1 MRHVVG
7 SGPRV
12 PLSGLQDGYAARLR
26 EQGFTEK
33 TILFRLKEFRRM
45 GRWMASA
52 SLSPADL
59 TDVEFHAHRLMQAQ
73 GDWEC
78 MKGQLHESVAIYRHV
93 LRAIVGSGAGVMLEG
108 VDVRRLNARYRYPDS
123 PYQVALRHLLERAD
137 GWCAGWGVNC
147 RVTADL
153 IDRQEDFAE
162 AIAGYTRVGTP
173 GFRPSR
179 LERILGPEWVDSRT
193 EIGVQAADMVAYI
206 MRRHREVQGSPKA
219 QRATRSLVH
228 QLKPA
233 IRHER
238 KWTP

>member
-1 MRHVVG
+1 MRLFVDESYGADDYYVAG
-7 SGPRV
+7 V
-12 PLSGLQDGYAARLR
+12 LLSDVQYRGLVDEISQVR
-26 EQGFTEK
+26 QH
-33 TILFRLKEFRRM
+33 
-45 GRWMASA
+45 ASERFG
-52 SLSPADL
+52 LP

-123 PYQVALRHLLERAD
+123 PYEVALRHLLERAD
-137 GWCAGWGVNC
+137 GRCAGWGVNC

-153 IDRQEDFAE
+153 IDRQEDFSE

>member
-1 MRHVVG
+1 M
-7 SGPRV
+7 
-12 PLSGLQDGYAARLR
+12 
-26 EQGFTEK
+26 
-33 TILFRLKEFRRM
+33 
-45 GRWMASA
+45 
-52 SLSPADL
+52 SPARKGAMRLFVDESYGSDDYYVAGVL
-59 TDVEFHAHRLMQAQ
+59 VSEGQYRRLVAGIGQVRQHASERFGLPHDVEFHAHRLMQAQ
-73 GDWEC
+73 GDWAC
-78 MKGQLHESVAIYRHV
+78 MQGQLHESVAIYRNV
-93 LRAIVGSGAGVMLEG
+93 LRAIVASGAGVVLEG

-123 PYQVALRHLLERAD
+123 PYEVALRHLLERVD

-153 IDRQEDFAE
+153 VDRQGDFAE

-179 LERILGPEWVDSRT
+179 LERIVGPQWVDSRS
-193 EIGVQAADMVAYI
+193 EIGVQAADMAAYI
-206 MRRHREVQGSPKA
+206 LRRDREVRGSPKA
-219 QRATRSLVH
+219 QRAARSLVH

>member
-1 MRHVVG
+1 MAAPEGAMRLFVDESYGEDDYYVAG
-7 SGPRV
+7 VLVSDVQYR
-12 PLSGLQDGYAARLR
+12 GLDTGMSLVRQH
-26 EQGFTEK
+26 
-33 TILFRLKEFRRM
+33 
-45 GRWMASA
+45 ASERFG
-52 SLSPADL
+52 LPA
-59 TDVEFHAHRLMQAQ
+59 DVEFHAHRLMQAQ
-73 GDWEC
+73 GEWDC
-78 MKGQLHESVAIYRHV
+78 MKGQLHECVAIYRHV
-93 LRAIVGSGAGVMLEG
+93 LRAIVASGAVVLLEG

-123 PYQVALRHLLERAD
+123 PYEVALRHLLERAD
-137 GWCAGWGVNC
+137 SWCAGRAVNC

-179 LERILGPEWVDSRT
+179 LERILGPEWVDSRG

-206 MRRHREVQGSPKA
+206 LRRHREVQGSQKA

-228 QLKPA
+228 QLRPA